1 MRKVHKITVSTGL
14 EGTHTHALLT
24 HDSVRK
30 PEKGEQF
37 DSQVVA
43 AVEAKLRAMDVD
55 DSPASAAE
63 AT

>member
-1 MRKVHKITVSTGL
+1 VHEITVSIDL
-14 EGTHTHALLT
+14 ERTHRQALLT

-30 PEKGEQF
+30 PEKEEQF